1 MTSLASHGIED
12 NNVREEIK
20 TKTGG
25 KTEALDPPYPERIL
39 VIMATMGDLMA
50 RPREGLLACLSH
62 LKCFALITSHHIWA
76 PLITNCFHH
85 ASQVR
90 GVWTNPCRET
100 LFRKVNCDKK
110 ETKVIQCWHLSI
122 WECVGDTIAIAIGF
136 SFFFFFSFFQ
146 PSFMIPCLFVFL
158 KWFHYAMLML

>member
-50 RPREGLLACLSH
+50 RPREGLLACLLVTPKVLCINYISSH
-62 LKCFALITSHHIWA
+62 M
-76 PLITNCFHH
+76 
-85 ASQVR
+85 
-90 GVWTNPCRET
+90 G
-100 LFRKVNCDKK
+100 
-110 ETKVIQCWHLSI
+110 SI
-122 WECVGDTIAIAIGF
+122 NNELL
-136 SFFFFFSFFQ
+136 
-146 PSFMIPCLFVFL
+146 PSRLAGSWRVDESMSGNT
-158 KWFHYAMLML
+158 A